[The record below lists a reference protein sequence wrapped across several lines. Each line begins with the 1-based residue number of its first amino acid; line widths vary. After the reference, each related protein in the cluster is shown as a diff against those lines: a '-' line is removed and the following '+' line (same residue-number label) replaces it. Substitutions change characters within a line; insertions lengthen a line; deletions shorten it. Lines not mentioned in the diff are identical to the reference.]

1 MSLASLR
8 RLSWLVYKDLLESLR
23 SHTALV
29 VLLSPLLLALLLRT
43 LGSQGDVKP
52 IPVATVSGPDS
63 GIVRNLQQRD
73 QVLQVIPAESVEAAR
88 SLLQERKVV
97 LVIEFGPDHDQ
108 QMAAGLRPT
117 VRLWSDRSKP
127 TQVALARAYLRDGLR
142 EQADQREA
150 ARIELQAAGPANRN
164 FWLGS
169 AALMACMSSMVLAAS
184 NLVEEKEAGTLQQ
197 MLMSPAS
204 PTELWVGKL
213 AVSAAL
219 GSLAAMLVVA
229 LHGLTL
235 ATLPGALG
243 LTVAASFVF
252 AAIGGIIGLLANG
265 PAAASSWTGLLFIA
279 LFAPASLS
287 ETSQALSRWAQVSPA
302 YYLYDGV
309 QRTVLAQESLAS
321 QAFNFGVLVA
331 LGALLTWFGGRLIG
345 RFR

>member
-1 MSLASLR
+1 LR
-8 RLSWLVYKDLLESLR
+8 RLSWLIHKDVLESLR
-23 SHTALV
+23 SHTALI
-29 VLLSPLLLALLLRT
+29 VLLSPLLLAMLLRT
-43 LGSQGDVKP
+43 LGSDADVKP

-63 GIVRNLQQRD
+63 GIVRVLQQHEGLAVTQAPDVAGAQR
-73 QVLQVIPAESVEAAR
+73 
-88 SLLQERKVV
+88 LLRERTVV
-97 LVIEFGPDHDQ
+97 LVIQVDADFDEQ
-108 QMAAGLRPT
+108 IVQGLRPT
-117 VRLWSDRSKP
+117 VRLWSDRGRP
-127 TQVALARAYLRDGLR
+127 TQVLIARGYLRDVLR
-142 EQADQREA
+142 KQADQVDP
-150 ARIELQAAGPANRN
+150 ARVELQAASPANRN

-169 AALMACMSSMVLAAS
+169 AALLACMSSMVLAAS